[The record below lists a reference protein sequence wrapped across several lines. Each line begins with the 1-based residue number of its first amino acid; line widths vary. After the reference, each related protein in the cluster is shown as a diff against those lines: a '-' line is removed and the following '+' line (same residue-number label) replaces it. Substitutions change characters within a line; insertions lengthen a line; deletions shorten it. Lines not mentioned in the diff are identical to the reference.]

1 MKKAIVEK
9 LYKGLYWLQ
18 NFIKD
23 IFITFFELTLCESLD
38 IIKLIGFGLLVNG
51 IYGFYKEINLGDF
64 ILIVLIR
71 PEEEIFL
78 FLRKDL
84 MEVT

>member
-23 IFITFFELTLCESLD
+23 IFITFFALTLCESLD

-64 ILIVLIR
+64 ILIVGVLYGILKVNKKIK
-71 PEEEIFL
+71 ELEC
-78 FLRKDL
+78 
-84 MEVT
+84 